1 MYLYID
7 NQNIV
12 ELSELRDIID
22 LGAIEDATVTV
33 TIKDTMTES
42 PIDGQAWPTEM
53 IHTENG
59 TYLAVL
65 SPDLEIKP
73 NNQYLAVIDAT
84 TTGNVKGHW
93 ELRVTAKVRR

>member
-12 ELSELRDIID
+12 ELSELRDIIN

-73 NNQYLAVIDAT
+73 NT